1 MARNMDT
8 SLDTFLHKDS
18 NDKMYRDDGI
28 IRCSIPCAILNEQF
42 KFYFDE
48 INILS
53 TEKNYR

>member
-1 MARNMDT
+1 MDT

-48 INILS
+48 MNILS